1 MIFKSNE
8 ALPYK
13 KINIAIGI
21 IGVFIILMVSYSLYS
36 CSKLEKISSQMV
48 DDILEIEFVVSK
60 AHFEFDRGVRVEANN
75 LFVNMCWENLDKV
88 ENHVYSLLHDEEG
101 TLSADATLFDLE
113 IKRDL
118 ERIYE
123 NIIDCKN
130 LTARQMAPT
139 EEAPY
144 NLEVRQAHDELFFI
158 IIQDTDRVLRKVLL
172 TSSNWFESFFT
183 NHMLF
188 VFIGLLYISLIVFL
202 MYRFDKARRSD
213 LDAVQDANIN
223 LGRQIIERI
232 DAENGLRESERKLT
246 TLISNL
252 PGMVYRCKYDSKM
265 SMEFISDGSLS
276 ITGYSSEEFMSN
288 SITYYDIVHKEDK
301 KNLLDQI
308 GKAVVGKKTYQLVY
322 RIITAPGFEKWVWEQ
337 GVGIYDDKKNP
348 IALEGFIIDITEQR
362 SAEEQL
368 LLLSSALETADNGI
382 MITDTEGSIVW
393 VNSAFSKLTGYS
405 STEIFGQNA
414 RVLKSGKHSDEFYN
428 NLWETIKAG
437 NSWQGEMINQR
448 KDGTYYTEE
457 MTITPVR
464 DSMNNIT
471 NFIGIKQD
479 ISLRKKSEKALRES
493 EERFR
498 GLYENATIG
507 IYHISPDGKL
517 LMANPQLVVMLG
529 FETFEEVYFMN
540 IWDSYV
546 DPKSKKK
553 YKSVLDDE
561 GKIFGFEA
569 AWRRRDRSIIHI
581 RESARVVADENG
593 VTQYYEGTVEDI
605 SESKKAEYALIE
617 AKEKAEKSDKLKTE
631 FLAQMSHEI
640 RTPINALLSFSSLI
654 REEVEDKVDD
664 ELKGSF
670 DIIEIEGRRVIRT
683 VDLILN
689 MSQLQTE
696 SYSPSF
702 VELDLYKDVL
712 TKSFKDYK
720 SQAENKK
727 ILFELAKNTK
737 NTTVNVDDYS
747 VRQIIDNLID
757 NALKYTVKGKVSI
770 TIFEPEKQKLAVSVS
785 DTGVGISKEYLPII
799 FDPFTQEEHGYSRKF
814 EGNGLG
820 LALVKKFCELNNA
833 EIEVEAKKGK
843 GSVFTVIFDLPD
855 KKKKA

>member
-1 MIFKSNE
+1 MKIKKNKVSQQ
-8 ALPYK
+8 K
-13 KINIAIGI
+13 KINFTAGAIGVLI
-21 IGVFIILMVSYSLYS
+21 VAVCLYAIHSGARTENLYS
-36 CSKLEKISSQMV
+36 RLLQRVLDVENI
-48 DDILEIEFVVSK
+48 VSN
-60 AHFEFDRGVRVEANN
+60 AHFEFVRAFRTDKGDIYINKS
-75 LFVNMCWENLDKV
+75 WENLDRV
-88 ENHVYSLLHDEEG
+88 ENQVHALLYNEE
-101 TLSADATLFDLE
+101 SDLQKEPSIFNSE
-113 IKRDL
+113 IKRDI

-123 NIIDCKN
+123 NIIECKEA
-130 LTARQMAPT
+130 TAKQMKPDYT
-139 EEAPY
+139 DNYDMEI
-144 NLEVRQAHDELFFI
+144 RQAHDELFYI
-158 IIQDTDRVLRKVLL
+158 IIQDMDRLIAKILYFSSKEITDFFIKL
-172 TSSNWFESFFT
+172 TFIA
-183 NHMLF
+183 L
-188 VFIGLLYISLIVFL
+188 IGLVYMFATVFL
-202 MYRFDKARRSD
+202 MFRFEKAKKID
-213 LDAVQDANIN
+213 LEAAQDANIN

-252 PGMVYRCKYDSKM
+252 PGIVYRCKYDSKM
-265 SMEFISDGSLS
+265 SMEFISDASLS
-276 ITGYSSEEFMSN
+276 ITGYSSEEFMSG

-308 GKAVVGKKTYQLVY
+308 NKAVVEKKNYQLVY

-337 GVGIYDDKKNP
+337 GVGVYDDKKNS
-348 IALEGFIIDITEQR
+348 ITLEGFIIDITEQR

-414 RVLKSGKHSDEFYN
+414 RILKSGKHSDEFYN

-448 KDGTYYTEE
+448 KDGAYYTEE

-507 IYHISPDGKL
+507 IYHISPEGKL
-517 LMANPQLVVMLG
+517 LMANPRLVVMLG
-529 FETFEEVYFMN
+529 FETFEEAYFMN

-553 YKSVLDDE
+553 YKSILDDE
-561 GKIFGFEA
+561 GKIFGFES

-702 VELDLYKDVL
+702 VELDLYNDVL
-712 TKSFKDYK
+712 TKSFKEYK
-720 SQAENKK
+720 SQAKSKK
-727 ILFELAKNTK
+727 ILFELVKNTE
-737 NTTVNVDDYS
+737 NTTLNVDAYS

-757 NALKYTVKGKVSI
+757 NALKYTIKGKVSI
-770 TIFEPEKQKLAVSVS
+770 AIFEPENQKLAVSVS

-833 EIEVEAKKGK
+833 EIEVEAKKGM
-843 GSVFTVIFDLPD
+843 GSVFTVIFDLTQ
-855 KKKKA
+855 KKNKA